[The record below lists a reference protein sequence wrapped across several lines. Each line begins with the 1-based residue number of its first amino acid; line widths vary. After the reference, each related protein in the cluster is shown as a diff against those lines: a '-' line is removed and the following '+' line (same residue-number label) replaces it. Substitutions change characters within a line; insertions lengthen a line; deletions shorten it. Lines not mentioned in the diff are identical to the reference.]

1 MGSGTMER
9 TMSADLFNDLPFNLA
24 GESLN
29 AEHDAQQEAN
39 EKRVRALAESE
50 ARKAQTEMKWDDPQ
64 HWKGVTVGVCDQCHG
79 GHVLKDGLCWNCRHP
94 SPHVKV
100 YALHDDTNE
109 NAL

>member
-1 MGSGTMER
+1 
-9 TMSADLFNDLPFNLA
+9 MSPDLFQPADIPFNLA
-24 GESLN
+24 GELLDNSTTS
-29 AEHDAQQEAN
+29 EGEA
-39 EKRVRALAESE
+39 RVRALAESE

-94 SPHVKV
+94 SPHVKI